1 MNIAVV
7 QRDIRTDG
15 KVPEVRGADI
25 VFTSDDLN
33 PESASVL
40 GDVAVLEGDRCFDP
54 REYERLKK
62 QPPSALILHPESE
75 SELQA
80 AAVLELA
87 VSLSSNLAGLVAI
100 VEDTGGKPG
109 ESAHGGSAI
118 VHAGEVL
125 AEAEDG
131 ADVLTAGINMP
142 LPRPV
147 SHGAAL
153 EVPTIL
159 QQRLANHQGRYLQV
173 DYPAD
178 I

>member
-1 MNIAVV
+1 MNIAVI
-7 QRDIRTDG
+7 QRDIHADDAM
-15 KVPEVRGADI
+15 PEVRDADV
-25 VFTSDDLN
+25 VFTSDDLK
-33 PESASVL
+33 PEAAALL

-54 REYERLKK
+54 GEHERLKERS
-62 QPPSALILHPESE
+62 PSALILHPGSE

-87 VSLSSNLAGLVAI
+87 VALSSNLAGLVAI
-100 VEDTGGKPG
+100 VEDAGGAPG

-131 ADVLTAGINMP
+131 AQVLTAGINMP
-142 LPRPV
+142 LASPV
-147 SHGAAL
+147 GHGGAL

-159 QQRLANHQGRYLQV
+159 QQRLANHQGHHLPV